1 MRKNYNK
8 ILIIFSL
15 IIFLYYILNSK
26 IIHEGLNYD
35 EMSKEQKKDQEKKFK
50 DAKNN
55 FKWIKDKGYKLFK
68 ASGGMYSDYE
78 NYENIL
84 LKGSPKKISS
94 EDLLKVYN
102 SVNNRRKIIEDHEKK
117 FKDARNNYEWMKDEG
132 YKIFVA
138 IGGKYDDWKKYEDI
152 LLKGKAKDISSEEL
166 SKIYTGVN
174 QSRKKI
180 EDHKKKFKDAKNNYE
195 YMKDK
200 GGYKTYKAAGGMY
213 NDWKL
218 IEDTFKGKGA
228 KDVSSEELSKV
239 YPIVNEGREKVEEYK
254 KTHKTCPSTKSK
266 CFWKNIGAM
275 FDNLGRVVT
284 NSAKLV
290 VDVPKLAIDTASLF
304 T

>member
-55 FKWIKDKGYKLFK
+55 FKWMKDEGYKLFK
-68 ASGGMYSDYE
+68 ASGGMYSDWE

-102 SVNNRRKIIEDHEKK
+102 SVNDRRKIIEDHQKKFKDAKNNYKWIKDQGGYKMYKAVGGKYNEWVIIEDTFKGKSKDVSSEELSKLYSEVNQSREKIEDHEKK
-117 FKDARNNYEWMKDEG
+117 FKDA
-132 YKIFVA
+132 
-138 IGGKYDDWKKYEDI
+138 
-152 LLKGKAKDISSEEL
+152 
-166 SKIYTGVN
+166 
-174 QSRKKI
+174 
-180 EDHKKKFKDAKNNYE
+180 KNNYK
-195 YMKDK
+195 YMIDK

-213 NDWKL
+213 KDWKL

-254 KTHKTCPSTKSK
+254 TTHKTCPSTKSK

-290 VDVPKLAIDTASLF
+290 VAVPKLAIDTASLF
-304 T
+304 A